1 MLFYFYKIHDFRFLG
16 DHSIIPHQAKKAQSK
31 AQNDS
36 ALFRRENPVLLS
48 IQDSSRDQLL

>member
-16 DHSIIPHQAKKAQSK
+16 DHSIIPPPSKKAQSK